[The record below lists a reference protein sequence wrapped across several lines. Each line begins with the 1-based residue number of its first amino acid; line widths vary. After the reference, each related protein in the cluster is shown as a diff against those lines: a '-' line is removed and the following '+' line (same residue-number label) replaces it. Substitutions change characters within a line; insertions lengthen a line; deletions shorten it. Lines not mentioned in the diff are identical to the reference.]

1 MCKTG
6 DLVNFMNWIGL
17 FRKQISKGLIGK
29 KYDNCMRKTL
39 LLTNIIIILY
49 SFQVFT
55 SRNPS
60 ASKCLILWNLFSKMN
75 DIFNIFS
82 PKYYICVGSRA
93 YISSAKWIFDKT
105 INLRLEP
112 GELCAKEKKLI
123 SRTQLL
129 VTEEA
134 QESNKF
140 QFLKTVNSLQTAKQ
154 NSCLCQLCYNAD
166 KKNIFTNENFAFVI
180 TVVLQTFTKDPL

>member
-1 MCKTG
+1 
-6 DLVNFMNWIGL
+6 
-17 FRKQISKGLIGK
+17 
-29 KYDNCMRKTL
+29 
-39 LLTNIIIILY
+39 
-49 SFQVFT
+49 
-55 SRNPS
+55 
-60 ASKCLILWNLFSKMN
+60 MN

-82 PKYYICVGSRA
+82 PKYYICAGSRA

-166 KKNIFTNENFAFVI
+166 KKYIFTNENFAFVI
-180 TVVLQTFTKDPL
+180 TIVLLTFTKDPLQKIYCNLFCTCLQRVMFHASLHSCDSCDAEVSVMIRELTHQCLLLITGHGHHHCLHV

>member
-1 MCKTG
+1 
-6 DLVNFMNWIGL
+6 
-17 FRKQISKGLIGK
+17 
-29 KYDNCMRKTL
+29 
-39 LLTNIIIILY
+39 
-49 SFQVFT
+49 
-55 SRNPS
+55 
-60 ASKCLILWNLFSKMN
+60 MN

-166 KKNIFTNENFAFVI
+166 KENIFTNENFAFVV
-180 TVVLQTFTKDPL
+180 TVVLLTFQKTLCRNYMATYFALAFKESCSMQVCVVVIVVMQRCQ

>member
-1 MCKTG
+1 
-6 DLVNFMNWIGL
+6 
-17 FRKQISKGLIGK
+17 
-29 KYDNCMRKTL
+29 
-39 LLTNIIIILY
+39 
-49 SFQVFT
+49 
-55 SRNPS
+55 
-60 ASKCLILWNLFSKMN
+60 MN

-166 KKNIFTNENFAFVI
+166 KKNIFLNENFAFVI
-180 TVVLQTFTKDPL
+180 RIVLHFYKRPSVENIWQSILHLPSKSHVPCKSA